1 MSKCML
7 KKATAKVAELEA
19 QLAAA
24 KAAQEVEA
32 KKVEAEKKKAAEAA
46 AKKKA
51 KAEAEKKKAEAKKK
65 AAELKE
71 KADAVRKSLSYI
83 SDATAL
89 QLLAISKDQGKPIR
103 TIISDIVRECYDDT
117 FPFSDEDDTTAVCG
131 FLTNK
136 VTIVGRTVAEQ
147 LEDFDRLRAT
157 TNK

>member
-32 KKVEAEKKKAAEAA
+32 KKVEAEKKKAAEA
-46 AKKKA
+46 
-51 KAEAEKKKAEAKKK
+51 EKKKAEAKKK

-89 QLLAISKDQGKPIR
+89 QLLAISQGKPIR

-131 FLTNK
+131 FLTNE

-147 LEDFDRLRAT
+147 LEDFDRLRAA

>member
-1 MSKCML
+1 MSKYML

-51 KAEAEKKKAEAKKK
+51 KVEAEKKKAEAKKK

-89 QLLAISKDQGKPIR
+89 QLLAISNQGKPIR

-136 VTIVGRTVAEQ
+136 VTIVDRTVAEQ
-147 LEDFDRLRAT
+147 LEDFDRLRAA

>member
-89 QLLAISKDQGKPIR
+89 QLLAISNQGKPIR

>member
-89 QLLAISKDQGKPIR
+89 QLLAISNQGKPIR

-131 FLTNK
+131 FLTNE
-136 VTIVGRTVAEQ
+136 VTIVDRTVAEQ
-147 LEDFDRLRAT
+147 LEDFDRLRAA